1 MRLSQ
6 GRFDGLGTVASGE
19 NEAQVFVA
27 LWKLHDFLAHGNG
40 DRHIVDAETLRA
52 ASSPPTD
59 SPDRAW
65 FPFE

>member
-27 LWKLHDFLAHGNG
+27 LWKWHDFLAHGNG
-40 DRHIVDAETLRA
+40 DRHIVDAGDPPRGLE
-52 ASSPPTD
+52 SPHGLTGEGVV
-59 SPDRAW
+59 SV
-65 FPFE
+65 

>member
-27 LWKLHDFLAHGNG
+27 LWKWHDFLAHGNG
-40 DRHIVDAETLRA
+40 DRHIVDAGDPPRGLE
-52 ASSPPTD
+52 SPHGLTG
-59 SPDRAW
+59 
-65 FPFE
+65 